1 MSFADAVR
9 SVLTQ
14 YANFNGRARRS
25 EFWWFVLF
33 NVLLSAVVSIIG
45 AAAHTSVLGYIVGL
59 ALLVPGLAVS
69 VRRLHDTGRS
79 GWWVLIDLVPFVGWI
94 VLVVFCVQ
102 DSQPG
107 ANAYGPSPKEADF
120 MPGVVA

>member
-1 MSFADAVR
+1 MTFADAVR

-14 YANFNGRARRS
+14 YATFTGRARRS

-33 NVLLSAVVSIIG
+33 NAMVSVVVSIIG
-45 AAAHTSVLGYIVGL
+45 SAAHTSILSTIVSL
-59 ALLVPGLAVS
+59 ALLLPGLAVS

-79 GWWVLIDLVPFVGWI
+79 GWWVLLDLVPLVGWI
-94 VLVVFCVQ
+94 VLLVFCAQ

-107 ANAYGPSPKEADF
+107 TNAHGPSPKEAGSI
-120 MPGVVA
+120 PGVIA